1 MDFMTRVVCGLLSV
15 MLASRIG
22 YGFPSDDDGEIY
34 RPGPG
39 VSAPKAI
46 HKVDPRY
53 TPQARRAL
61 IQGAAVLEVVVD
73 EHGSPTRLSI
83 VSPIGFGLDDCA
95 REAVSQWAFKPGR
108 KDGKAVKTISTVTVD
123 FRLFHRV
130 FDPTMEERRTSYN
143 LVVEE
148 IQTHRRSEKTLETI
162 QSLAQQKYPPAMYLY
177 AKMLEAGDGFP
188 RDPDQALRLLVEAAG
203 KGYAAAMYEEGRML
217 LDGRRL
223 PQDPDKGLELVRN
236 AAILRSRPA
245 QFYLGA
251 AYERGDGLPQSPDQ
265 ARQYYRLC
273 ALQGETICQ
282 VRLARLLLDKRIDQH
297 DREERDF
304 LQAIAWLE
312 LADEKGDPLARVWLD
327 QERSGL
333 SAAQIEWVNR
343 LKAQFVA
350 TR

>member
-1 MDFMTRVVCGLLSV
+1 MVFMKGAVAGFSACAVEPDRIRLPSRRRCRYLS
-15 MLASRIG
+15 A
-22 YGFPSDDDGEIY
+22 
-34 RPGPG
+34 RPGRVP
-39 VSAPKAI
+39 PKAI
-46 HKVDPRY
+46 HKVEPRY

-61 IQGAAVLEVVVD
+61 VQGTAVLEVVVD
-73 EHGSPTRLSI
+73 ERGLPTRISTI
-83 VSPIGFGLDDCA
+83 SPIGFGLDDCA
-95 REAVSQWAFKPGR
+95 REAVSEWVFKPGR
-108 KDGKAVKTISTVTVD
+108 KDGKAVKTVSTVTVD

-130 FDPTMEERRTSYN
+130 FDPTLEERRTSYN

-148 IQTHRRSEKTLETI
+148 IQAHRRSEKTLETI

-188 RDPDQALRLLVEAAG
+188 RDPDRALRLIVEAAE
-203 KGYAAAMYEEGRML
+203 KNFAAAMYEEGRML
-217 LDGRRL
+217 LEGRRL
-223 PQDPDKGLELVRN
+223 PLDPDKGLELVRN
-236 AAILRSRPA
+236 AAVLRSRPA

-297 DREERDF
+297 DREQRDF

-333 SAAQIEWVNR
+333 SAAQIEWVNK
-343 LKAQFVA
+343 LKAQFAA